1 MLLEDLNSRYD
12 RYMHKNYLTAR
23 DMYRERMGKPPSWR
37 NRYHGLIS
45 KQFCTT
51 QTSLSTAAQ
60 ATRIAYDKMLHGGNR
75 QKFCDDEINCA
86 RCGVVDDLRHIL
98 VECLEPQL
106 VELRAE
112 ALQACN
118 DHANA
123 QEDTYIGN
131 LLLHVTDMAIHHPT
145 SQFIWQG
152 TWSTEMVNE
161 IQVRH
166 GNQLSN
172 KSQEQLRRVN
182 KALMYVLKELGAASR
197 RLVTA
202 ARFLRQQIPAVGRRH
217 SELRNVRLVIGGGR
231 QRARRRNYRQSV
243 NRSIRDI
250 QNEVHSFRG
259 RTRQSSY
266 RQTLLDSWVTRR
278 VTHPVGIQTRDL
290 VRGSLIA

>member
-1 MLLEDLNSRYD
+1 
-12 RYMHKNYLTAR
+12 
-23 DMYRERMGKPPSWR
+23 
-37 NRYHGLIS
+37 
-45 KQFCTT
+45 
-51 QTSLSTAAQ
+51 
-60 ATRIAYDKMLHGGNR
+60 MLHGGNR
-75 QKFCDDEINCA
+75 QKFCEDEINCA

-202 ARFLRQQIPAVGRRH
+202 ARFVRQQIPAVGRRH

-231 QRARRRNYRQSV
+231 QRARRRNYRQTV
-243 NRSIRDI
+243 YRSIRDI

>member
-1 MLLEDLNSRYD
+1 
-12 RYMHKNYLTAR
+12 
-23 DMYRERMGKPPSWR
+23 
-37 NRYHGLIS
+37 
-45 KQFCTT
+45 
-51 QTSLSTAAQ
+51 
-60 ATRIAYDKMLHGGNR
+60 
-75 QKFCDDEINCA
+75 
-86 RCGVVDDLRHIL
+86 
-98 VECLEPQL
+98 
-106 VELRAE
+106 
-112 ALQACN
+112 
-118 DHANA
+118 
-123 QEDTYIGN
+123 
-131 LLLHVTDMAIHHPT
+131 
-145 SQFIWQG
+145 
-152 TWSTEMVNE
+152 MVNE

-243 NRSIRDI
+243 YRSIRDI